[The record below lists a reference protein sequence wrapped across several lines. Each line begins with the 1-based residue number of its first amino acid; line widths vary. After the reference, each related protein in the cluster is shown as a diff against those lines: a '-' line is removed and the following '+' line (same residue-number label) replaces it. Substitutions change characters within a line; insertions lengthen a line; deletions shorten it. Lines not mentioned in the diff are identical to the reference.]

1 MNQEGDDVFVFGKS
15 SEISKQ
21 KKGGRFCVP
30 FFGKSSDFFRK
41 KKKHID
47 SESAA

>member
-1 MNQEGDDVFVFGKS
+1 MNQGDDLFFFGKS

-21 KKGGRFCVP
+21 KKGGEDFVFLFSVSRQIVC
-30 FFGKSSDFFRK
+30 GKN
-41 KKKHID
+41 ID